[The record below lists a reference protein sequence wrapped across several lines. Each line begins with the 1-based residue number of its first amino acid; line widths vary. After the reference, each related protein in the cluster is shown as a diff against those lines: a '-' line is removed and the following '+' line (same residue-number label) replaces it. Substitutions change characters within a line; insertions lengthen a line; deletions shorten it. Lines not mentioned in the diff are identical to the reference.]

1 MWDPYLGQVRAV
13 PSAPVPIPVQLDTY
27 TAQPKAEGPV
37 PHIPGTVP
45 PQTLI
50 DVSAFVDRASSRPF
64 QARQLLIAT
73 QSAEEPPLRAVAAPG
88 AVEVT
93 VIGVAPSLTYR
104 RVFQLG
110 AGEAAKINIGA
121 FRSVRVEIG
130 FSSLVGYSV
139 VGVASSGDV
148 PGGRDVARLAIVT
161 PGAGI
166 FPVPPGAD
174 QVSSAAGDGAFA
186 WVQPV
191 GVGTTTIAAP
201 MAANETRPVLG
212 AYYSVGGAF
221 TGVWRVQL

>member
-1 MWDPYLGQVRAV
+1 VFTPYLGQVRAV
-13 PSAPVPIPVQLDTY
+13 PSAPVPIPAQLDSY
-27 TAQPKAEGPV
+27 TAQPTADGPA
-37 PHIPGTVP
+37 PHIAGTVP
-45 PQTLI
+45 PKTLV
-50 DVSAFVDRASSRPF
+50 DVAAFIDRASSRPF

-73 QSAEEPPLRAVAAPG
+73 QSAEEPPLRAVVAPG
-88 AVEVT
+88 AVEIT
-93 VIGVAPSLTYR
+93 VIGVAPALTYR

-110 AGEAAKINIGA
+110 AGEAVKLNVGA
-121 FRSVRVEIG
+121 YRAVRVEIG

-139 VGVASSGDV
+139 VAVASSGDLS
-148 PGGRDVARLAIVT
+148 GGRDVARLAVVT

-212 AYYSVGGAF
+212 AYYSVGGPF
-221 TGVWRVQL
+221 TGVWRIQL